1 MKYKAILFDMDGTL
15 LPMDADTF
23 TKGYFKTLYL
33 RVAKYGI
40 DAKDFAAA
48 MWEGVAAMVKNDG
61 SMTNE
66 ERFWKVFPEI
76 MGERA
81 LADMP
86 LFEDFYANEF
96 NNAKSVCGFNPKAAE
111 TVTLCKSLGLRTV
124 LATSPLFPAVATRAR
139 AGWAGLSFEDF
150 ELVTTYENS
159 TTCKPNPAYYLE
171 VCRKCGME
179 PTECLMVGNDAIE
192 DMIAE
197 TVGMKVFLLTDCLQ
211 NKKNVDIS
219 RYPQGDFDAL
229 KDYIKSLAAEN

>member
-1 MKYKAILFDMDGTL
+1 MIKNVLFDLDGTL
-15 LPMDADTF
+15 LPLDMDEFVNTYFGFLCKKLAP
-23 TKGYFKTLYL
+23 KGYE
-33 RVAKYGI
+33 AKALVSGI
-40 DAKDFAAA
+40 WAGTEA
-48 MWEGVAAMVKNDG
+48 MTRNDG

-111 TVTLCKSLGLRTV
+111 TVALCKSLGLRTV

-179 PTECLMVGNDAIE
+179 PTECLMVGNDATE

-197 TVGMKVFLLTDCLQ
+197 TVGMKVFLLTDCLL
-211 NKKNVDIS
+211 NKKNVDTS

-229 KDYIKSLAAEN
+229 TAFIKAECKK